1 MFKKIIISTFVVA
14 FIGSMGYVG
23 FYLYKK
29 AEEPAIV
36 YSTIK
41 PVRTDI
47 VKKTVA
53 TGSVKPRKEIDMK
66 SQVSGVVSELYVEPG
81 QQVKEGDRI
90 AKIRIIPNMV
100 SLNNAEA
107 QLKRAEINFN
117 NAKREYKR
125 QKSLFEKELISEFDY
140 NQQKLNYELEQQN
153 VEAAKI
159 NLQLVKEGAAK
170 ESGNAANIVLATSGG
185 MVLDVPVK
193 EGNFVI
199 ESNTFN
205 DGTTIATIADMS
217 DLIFEGFV
225 DESEVG
231 KITEG
236 MPLSLKVGA
245 IDDQRFA
252 ARLEYI
258 SPKGEEKDGAIQFEI
273 RAEIDST
280 QLQDTFLRAG
290 YSANADIILDQR
302 KNVITIQERDLLFA
316 EGKTFIEVETANN
329 TFEKRQIEVGLSD
342 GMNIEVVNGLSE
354 TEEIKEQKES

>member
-1 MFKKIIISTFVVA
+1 MLKKIVLSIFVITL
-14 FIGSMGYVG
+14 IGSMGYVG

-41 PVRTDI
+41 PIRTDI
-47 VKKTVA
+47 IKKTVA

-66 SQVSGVVSELYVEPG
+66 SQVSGVVAEIFVEAG
-81 QQVKEGDRI
+81 QTVQEGDRI

-107 QLKRAEINFN
+107 QLKRAQISFN
-117 NAKREYKR
+117 NAKREYER
-125 QKSLFEKELISEFDY
+125 QKSLFDKKLISEFDF

-153 VEAAKI
+153 VDAAQI

-170 ESGNAANIVLATSGG
+170 EAGNAANVVYATSGG

-193 EGNFVI
+193 EGTFVI

-205 DGTTIATIADMS
+205 DGTTIATVADMT

-236 MPLSLKVGA
+236 MPLSLKIGA
-245 IDDQRFA
+245 IDNQRFD

-273 RAEIDST
+273 RAEIDPA
-280 QLQDTFLRAG
+280 QLSNTFLRAG
-290 YSANADIILDQR
+290 YSANADIILDER
-302 KNVITIQERDLLFA
+302 RGVIAVQERDLLFA
-316 EGKTFIEVETANN
+316 DGKTFIEVQTSSNS
-329 TFEKRQIEVGLSD
+329 FEKREIEVGLSD
-342 GMNIEVVNGLSE
+342 GMNIEVVNGISE
-354 TEEIKEQKES
+354 TEEIKEQMES